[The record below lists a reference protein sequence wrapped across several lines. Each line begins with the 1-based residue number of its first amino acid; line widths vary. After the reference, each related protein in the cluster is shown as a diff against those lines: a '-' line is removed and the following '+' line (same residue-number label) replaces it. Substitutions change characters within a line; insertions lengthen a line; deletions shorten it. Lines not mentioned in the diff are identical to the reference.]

1 MRPSSC
7 AAKCRL
13 AIAHRIQPRIG
24 RLKLSDRWLDWR
36 GWLALL
42 WVLWWG
48 WSYALMTF
56 QARGPQVL
64 AWLRTIWR

>member
-7 AAKCRL
+7 TDEAEDAR
-13 AIAHRIQPRIG
+13 RSGPF
-24 RLKLSDRWLDWR
+24 KLSDRWLDWR
-36 GWLALL
+36 GWVVLV

-48 WSYALMTF
+48 WSYGLMVF
-56 QARGPQVL
+56 HARGPQVL